1 MGGWKKFCFPQSLSF
16 AGVKQLFS
24 VLALLSGSGPRKS
37 CLEFLFLAFFF
48 WEGLIQLCCTN
59 CRNSPLSHKTLPWI
73 LLGIIPVGLCC
84 ALSSSQTEESFPAL
98 LALEQGK
105 AGEGLGFFWRRRR
118 CSVGT
123 ASSYFLILFW
133 CFDNPNLWVFIL
145 CQARLWQ
152 GERGKESK
160 SEEGWMG
167 RDLVTRKY
175 CWEPFRAWKG
185 KN

>member
-16 AGVKQLFS
+16 AGVKLLFS

-37 CLEFLFLAFFF
+37 CLEFLFLTFFF
-48 WEGLIQLCCTN
+48 LGKADPAVLHKLQEFSPQPQ
-59 CRNSPLSHKTLPWI
+59 NSPLDS
-73 LLGIIPVGLCC
+73 LGNNSC